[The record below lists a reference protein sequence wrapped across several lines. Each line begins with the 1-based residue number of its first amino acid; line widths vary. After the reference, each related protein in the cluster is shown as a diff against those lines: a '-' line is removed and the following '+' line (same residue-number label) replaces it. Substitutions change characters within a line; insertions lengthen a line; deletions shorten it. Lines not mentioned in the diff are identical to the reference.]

1 MLTTLPA
8 PVLSVT
14 HDAVKDLQG
23 QDALSALWT
32 SKLDFVLS
40 VSFLTLFLVFTKCKE
55 SLQDGRRLENISWR
69 LWHRELI
76 LAQQSYLPPT
86 PDSVSIPKVSSD
98 TRNSF
103 FPLTDPVKV
112 VQPSGMSE
120 DHFLFRLCSSRVL
133 LVFRTCRH
141 TPLPASLIRIST
153 SSIPC
158 IYDES
163 RCS

>member
-14 HDAVKDLQG
+14 PDAVKDLQG

-32 SKLDFVLS
+32 STFHLPYHSPFS
-40 VSFLTLFLVFTKCKE
+40 NTHFLVFTKCKE

-86 PDSVSIPKVSSD
+86 PDSLSNTKVSSD
-98 TRNSF
+98 TF
-103 FPLTDPVKV
+103 FPPLKQ
-112 VQPSGMSE
+112 VQPPSGMSE

-133 LVFRTCRH
+133 LVFRRCRH
-141 TPLPASLIRIST
+141 SSLRVFYIST
-153 SSIPC
+153 SSISCKP
-158 IYDES
+158 
-163 RCS
+163 RCT